1 MRFFLAQLL
10 FPAEDSRLVDGG
22 FRFGD
27 HSFLMQSDGQRGE
40 RKRVVGFELG
50 ESLAAS
56 HRFVKAVQLLQRA
69 RESMQ
74 GFRVCGIQGEA
85 LIVFRN
91 RFFILAFR
99 KQIETSLEMCLCTF
113 AVRSHLPSLSMMV
126 GARRGCPDS
135 GSHAPQMLFATLQRA
150 CSGRMTVIMR
160 QIQSDAASRTFVTI
174 WDIVSISSFPK
185 VGWTRKARLVSASSR
200 QTVSRAAG
208 REAANACSR

>member
-27 HSFLMQSDGQRGE
+27 QSFLMQSDGQRGE

-50 ESLAAS
+50 ESLAGS

-74 GFRVCGIQGEA
+74 GFRVRGIQGEA

-91 RFFILAFR
+91 RFFILA
-99 KQIETSLEMCLCTF
+99 S
-113 AVRSHLPSLSMMV
+113 ANRSRPLWKCAS
-126 GARRGCPDS
+126 ARSRS
-135 GSHAPQMLFATLQRA
+135 AATYRVYQ
-150 CSGRMTVIMR
+150 
-160 QIQSDAASRTFVTI
+160 
-174 WDIVSISSFPK
+174 
-185 VGWTRKARLVSASSR
+185 
-200 QTVSRAAG
+200 
-208 REAANACSR
+208 